1 MTLNGDKF
9 ECFRYGHNNTLQ
21 DTIQYWSNTGSFIQ
35 AKSSVRD
42 LGLNMSNTGSF
53 NKQIQS
59 VIFKQGKNALGFFTP
74 SIPGKLLQCSPGGNP
89 SYTTGLLQ
97 PVMVPI
103 THWRHPRIRDGSEN
117 LPTKNLRSQI
127 MELLGLAQT
136 SEYLLSEKAS
146 WVFPN
151 VENLLHT
158 SLPVHRQRLF
168 NTLPAGMCNTKV
180 CSVDCFKRILDHTRR
195 ASDPRVYCTK
205 MSKE

>member
-1 MTLNGDKF
+1 MGTNLNAFVMAITIHFKIPFSIGLTLGVSSKQKDKRQ
-9 ECFRYGHNNTLQ
+9 ECSWILYTFNT
-21 DTIQYWSNTGSFIQ
+21 
-35 AKSSVRD
+35 R
-42 LGLNMSNTGSF
+42 
-53 NKQIQS
+53 
-59 VIFKQGKNALGFFTP
+59 
-74 SIPGKLLQCSPGGNP
+74 KLLQCSPGGNP
-89 SYTTGLLQ
+89 LYTTGLLQ

-103 THWRHPRIRDGSEN
+103 THWGHPRIRDGSEN

-127 MELLGLAQT
+127 MELLGPAQT

-146 WVFPN
+146 WVLPN
-151 VENLLHT
+151 VENLLHA

-168 NTLPAGMCNTKV
+168 NTLPAGMCNTQV

>member
-1 MTLNGDKF
+1 MGTNLNAFVMAITIHFKIPFSIGLTLGVSSKQKAASEILDLPWV
-9 ECFRYGHNNTLQ
+9 TLG
-21 DTIQYWSNTGSFIQ
+21 IS
-35 AKSSVRD
+35 
-42 LGLNMSNTGSF
+42 M
-53 NKQIQS
+53 NKYNLLF
-59 VIFKQGKNALGFFTP
+59 FKQGKSALGFFTP

-97 PVMVPI
+97 PVLVPI

-127 MELLGLAQT
+127 MELLGPAQT

-151 VENLLHT
+151 VENLLHA

-180 CSVDCFKRILDHTRR
+180 CSIDCFKRILDHTRR